1 MDRMDGPKLNGEPAN
16 GAFNDDLM
24 RSLSGLVKDGLT
36 ADAALRAV
44 ALLIAEAPDASRQK
58 IDQLKIMDK
67 LLNTSRALMETR
79 LKTGEAESLQ
89 KKLEEL
95 ERELAN
101 VAAQK
106 KPKNKMERVA
116 EFFSFF

>member
-1 MDRMDGPKLNGEPAN
+1 MNDDMTNE
-16 GAFNDDLM
+16 AFNEDLI
-24 RSLSGLVKDGLT
+24 RSLAGLSCNGIT
-36 ADAALRAV
+36 ADAALRAA

-67 LLNTSRALMETR
+67 LLNTSRALIETR

-95 ERELAN
+95 ERELSELAN
-101 VAAQK
+101 QK
-106 KPKNKMERVA
+106 KPKKKMGRVA
-116 EFFSFF
+116 EFLSFL